1 MTDLAI
7 TNSKS
12 GIVTI
17 EPVKSGSISKNSNL
31 PPAIRNWAKA
41 NKFDGN
47 SGQILIVPDEK
58 GNMERVLFGIG
69 DGNQPLVAGALGAG
83 LPNANYQF
91 SDNELLDP
99 ELAALGWMLGAYSF
113 GRYNSKKPS
122 GAKLKLTSGVDKK
135 RVVRE
140 AEAAFLARDL
150 INTPANDMGP
160 DELENA
166 IRALGKANKATVQ
179 VTKGEALLKKNF
191 PMIHA
196 VGRASTSA
204 PRLVDLKWGAKN
216 HPKVT
221 LVGKGVIF
229 DSGGLNI
236 KPGGS
241 MLLMKKDMGGAA
253 NVIALAKMIMEAK
266 LPVRLRLLVP
276 AVENAISGNA
286 FRPGDVLPSRKGIS
300 VEIGNTD
307 AEGRLV
313 LGDALTLADEETP
326 DLLVDMATLTGAAR
340 VALGPELPPFYT
352 HDDSLALELDK
363 AGATLHDPLWRMPL
377 WEPYQKMLSSKVADV
392 NHISSGGFAGSITA
406 ALFLSRFVEK
416 AASWVH
422 LDIFGWNPAAKL
434 WSPVGGEAQGIRAL
448 YSVISDR
455 YCK

>member
-455 YCK
+455 YGK